1 MRALAFAL
9 AAALPA
15 HAAPPTGAAGP
26 GIHAAHALRPPEGAR
41 PGPRVRLPAPPT
53 EGRPEVVVYGYL
65 AYWAGSVE
73 TVPYA
78 SLTHLA
84 IFNVDLRAD
93 GTLADTARWTTV
105 APRAVELA
113 APHGVRVHLT
123 LTCFDADVM
132 RAVLPSASRR
142 ATLVDQLGDLVESAG
157 AHGVSVDC
165 EGMPASLRGDFVTF
179 LAALDARVPEISVAL
194 PSVDWSDAYDY
205 AAIATHA
212 DQLFIMG
219 YGYHWSGGDPG
230 PNAPLEGGAGW
241 PTWSLAWSVEDY
253 REKGVPDEQ
262 IVLGLPLYGHRWPT
276 TSTAVPGESTGVA
289 STVTMENAVPEADA
303 AGRCWDA
310 HTLTPYA
317 LPSSRSQL
325 WYDDTESVGL
335 KAAWA
340 VEQGLGGFGFWALD
354 YEGADPDFWAT
365 IDRVSRLEEGE
376 AGDPGESSDTGA
388 AGGGGGE
395 GGGGGA
401 DGGGGGA
408 GADGGCDG
416 ADPTGSSDTG
426 AGEGGL
432 GGRYGKGTGCAA
444 APVALIAGL
453 PLLLGWA
460 ARGRRRSA

>member
-1 MRALAFAL
+1 
-9 AAALPA
+9 
-15 HAAPPTGAAGP
+15 
-26 GIHAAHALRPPEGAR
+26 
-41 PGPRVRLPAPPT
+41 
-53 EGRPEVVVYGYL
+53 
-65 AYWAGSVE
+65 
-73 TVPYA
+73 
-78 SLTHLA
+78 
-84 IFNVDLRAD
+84 
-93 GTLADTARWTTV
+93 
-105 APRAVELA
+105 
-113 APHGVRVHLT
+113 
-123 LTCFDADVM
+123 
-132 RAVLPSASRR
+132 
-142 ATLVDQLGDLVESAG
+142 
-157 AHGVSVDC
+157 
-165 EGMPASLRGDFVTF
+165 
-179 LAALDARVPEISVAL
+179 
-194 PSVDWSDAYDY
+194 
-205 AAIATHA
+205 
-212 DQLFIMG
+212 
-219 YGYHWSGGDPG
+219 
-230 PNAPLEGGAGW
+230 
-241 PTWSLAWSVEDY
+241 VEDY